1 MELQVSTE
9 NEDEIRSGRTST
21 YEIDVDLAVPI
32 IPLVTSTALGP
43 EADIRLNYLP
53 LECSETTGSR
63 LRV

>member
-32 IPLVTSTALGP
+32 IPLVTSTPLGP
-43 EADIRLNYLP
+43 EADILSANRMQRDHWQLK
-53 LECSETTGSR
+53 
-63 LRV
+63 V